1 MRIWFSKESLLP
13 YSHCEYS
20 QFIET
25 KIVMKILQQI
35 VLSAALATS
44 MVAFSTSTIAAEKK
58 EAVTVQTMIE
68 STISHVEAALASAN
82 ANESKEII
90 LAHIKEARQ
99 TQKDIIVGALDQERQ
114 KASAKLVIAGRD
126 FKEGKTKEAKASL
139 ELALTAYKE
148 LLVLS
153 NAK

>member
-58 EAVTVQTMIE
+58 EAVSVQTMIE
-68 STISHVEAALASAN
+68 ETISHVEAALAAAN
-82 ANESKEII
+82 AGESKEIV
-90 LAHIKEARQ
+90 LSHIKEARQ
-99 TQKDIIVGALDQERQ
+99 KQKDIIVGALDQERQ
-114 KASAKLVIAGRD
+114 KASAKLVNAGRD
-126 FKEGKTKEAKASL
+126 VKEGKAKEAKVAL
-139 ELALTAYKE
+139 EQALAAYKE

>member
-1 MRIWFSKESLLP
+1 
-13 YSHCEYS
+13 
-20 QFIET
+20 
-25 KIVMKILQQI
+25 MKILQNI

-58 EAVTVQTMIE
+58 EVVTVHDLINT
-68 STISHVEAALASAN
+68 TISHVEAALAAVT
-82 ANESKEII
+82 AGEKTEVV

-126 FKEGKTKEAKASL
+126 LKDGKTKEGKAML
-139 ELALTAYKE
+139 EEALAAYKD
-148 LLVLS
+148 LLTQ
-153 NAK
+153 AK